1 MPNEVR
7 DNAQRHRFELETEGH
22 IAFSDYK
29 RDGNVITINHTEVP
43 PALGGK
49 GVGSALVRGMLDLA
63 RAEGAKI
70 VPVCPFVK
78 GYIEKH
84 AEYADLLASSLP

>member
-1 MPNEVR
+1 MSNEVR
-7 DNAQRHRFELETEGH
+7 DNAQRHRFELEAEGH
-22 IAFSDYK
+22 TAFSDYK
-29 RDGNVITINHTEVP
+29 RDGKVITITHTEVP

-49 GVGSALVRGMLDLA
+49 GVGTRLVRGLLDLI
-63 RAEGAKI
+63 RADGAKV

-84 AEYADLLASSLP
+84 PEYAGLLA